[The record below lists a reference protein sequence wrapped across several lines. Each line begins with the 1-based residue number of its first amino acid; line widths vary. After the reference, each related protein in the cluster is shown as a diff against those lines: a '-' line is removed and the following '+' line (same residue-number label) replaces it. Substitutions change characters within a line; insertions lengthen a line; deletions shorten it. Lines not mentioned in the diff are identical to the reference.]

1 MSEIAG
7 WLFDQYTWFVLAGY
21 AVLVYLCVPKEVSP
35 SQFYEGRSKDGV
47 APSFWTLVASLTI
60 SWIFAK
66 SIANAANMS
75 QEFGAWGGLGYAI
88 YYLSFIT
95 AGIAIYLIRT
105 RTGASS
111 ISAFLSSRYN
121 GFCAR
126 LFLLAIS
133 VRLFNEV
140 WSNTKVA
147 ALYFGQEAS
156 GAYWV
161 AVLLF
166 TGFTMF
172 YSWKGGLRSSLLTD
186 GLQMIL
192 MGILLGIVLAMLS
205 PGLYAEGL
213 SEVSANTRNAGLT
226 FCALA
231 FVQIFSYPFH
241 DPVLTDRGFLT
252 EPGTMLRAFFL
263 SALIGGG
270 FIFLFGITGLY
281 AQAFDISGDPTVAV
295 PASIGIPAL
304 MIFNV
309 VMLTSAGSTLDS
321 TFSSMSKLA
330 VRDWT
335 EEHATPDDQQVRTGR
350 WVMLLL
356 ALVGNLPLLT
366 YYLGDQV
373 GPAIISATTISGTMV
388 VGLAPI
394 FLLSFLPGTNRVSF
408 HLAFWPGMLLGI
420 LRVVHRFNPFLPD
433 FIHIGTGS
441 YALSL
446 GLNVYGLAFC
456 TVGFL
461 LGNAATWMYSGNT
474 NSTSE
479 RASD

>member
-1 MSEIAG
+1 MSDLFG
-7 WLFDQYTWFVLAGY
+7 WLFSQYTWIILVGY
-21 AVLVYLCVPKEVSP
+21 AFLVYLCVPPQVSP
-35 SQFYEGRSKDGV
+35 SQFYRGRSADGS

-95 AGIAIYLIRT
+95 AGITIYLIRT

-111 ISAFLSSRYN
+111 ISAFLSNRYSA
-121 GFCAR
+121 FCAR

-147 ALYFGQEAS
+147 ALYFGEEAS
-156 GAYWV
+156 GSYWL

-166 TGFTMF
+166 TGFTVF
-172 YSWKGGLRSSLLTD
+172 YSRKGGLRSSLLTD

-192 MGILLGIVLAMLS
+192 MGVLLGIVLALLG
-205 PGLYAEGL
+205 PGLYSEGL
-213 SEVSANTRNAGLT
+213 TEVSSGTRNAGLT

-231 FVQIFSYPFH
+231 FVQVFSYPFH

-252 EPGTMLRAFFL
+252 EPGTMLRAFLL

-270 FIFLFGITGLY
+270 FIFLFGVTGLY
-281 AQAFDISGDPTVAV
+281 ADAFDISGDPAVAV

-309 VMLTSAGSTLDS
+309 IMLTSAGSTLDS

-335 EEHATPDDQQVRTGR
+335 EEHRAPDDHQVRSGR
-350 WVMLLL
+350 RVMVLL

-388 VGLAPI
+388 IGLAPI
-394 FLLSFLPGTNRVSF
+394 FLLSFLPGTNRFSF

-420 LRVVHRFNPFLPD
+420 LRVVHRFHAFLPD
-433 FIHIGTGS
+433 LIQIGTGS

-446 GLNVYGLAFC
+446 GLNVYGLLFC
-456 TVGFL
+456 TIGFL
-461 LGNAATWMYSGNT
+461 LGNAVNGM
-474 NSTSE
+474 
-479 RASD
+479 ASAYTDPTVEKIPD